1 MYNLLEYSQNYR
13 ITTGSLWNYY
23 RDELN
28 SGAEGNINYSLKES
42 KTFDCQASIVG
53 SVTAAN
59 LTKEAVKIVI
69 PLKYLRNFWR
79 TLNISLINCEIGL
92 ILTWSKTCVLI
103 SKATREGN
111 YTTDPILPKIDTPTS
126 ATFQI
131 TGTKL

>member
-1 MYNLLEYSQNYR
+1 MAFKNNAPFVNCISKVNGVLIDNTEDLNVVMPMYNLLEYSQNYR

-59 LTKEAVKIVI
+59 LTKEAVKID
-69 PLKYLRNFWR
+69 FE
-79 TLNISLINCEIGL
+79 LI
-92 ILTWSKTCVLI
+92 
-103 SKATREGN
+103 
-111 YTTDPILPKIDTPTS
+111 
-126 ATFQI
+126 
-131 TGTKL
+131 